1 MTNFVNIIYKLVW
14 NSTLG
19 AFMVASEFASGKG
32 KRSRAAIRD
41 RRTAT
46 SALATC
52 IAMLLLPTAV
62 LADNTKLGT
71 GAVASG
77 TSSNNT
83 AIGFNAQ
90 SIGNMWDIGG
100 GGNRR
105 IDGLGLNIT
114 SSSATVGGI
123 ALGDT
128 SKAADAGS
136 IALGGRSLASGI
148 GALATGTYSNAL
160 GRNSIAHGSG
170 SYASGIQAISFG
182 TFSVANAARA
192 AAFGTNATATGSD
205 ATAIGTSS
213 TASGARA
220 IALGSALN
228 GGSDTT
234 DTKQNITDQTR
245 AAGTDSIAVGTSA
258 SAAGNDAI
266 AMGRAASVTVKN
278 AIAIGANASATHEGS
293 VALGAGSTT
302 TANLGAAAYTSQ
314 SGALLVG
321 AVATGEVSVGS
332 ATQKRRLTNV
342 AAGAEGS
349 DAVNVSQLQAEVSKS
364 NVTAAGIA
372 AAIGGGAAYDADT
385 GAFIAPSLTVA
396 GQPVGNLSDAIT
408 HIDGRT
414 SSNTTAIDALTT
426 DLTNGAVGL
435 VKQDADSKAITVA
448 ADTAGSSVS
457 IAGTDGTRSLT
468 GVKAGAL
475 SADSEEAINGS
486 QLFATNNM
494 VSALDTRMGTAE
506 GNITS
511 LDGRLTSAEGDITS
525 INSDLTNLGDRV
537 TVAEGNI
544 TTVQGDI
551 STINTNITSMQGD
564 ITSLDNR
571 ITLNEGSITS
581 LQGDIST
588 ITTNLNN
595 GSVGLVKQDADSLDI
610 TVAADTAGTSVNFA
624 GTDGARALTGVQA
637 GALAADSTEAVNGS
651 QLFATNTNVTALG
664 GRMDTAEGNITSLD
678 GRMTSAEGNITTVQG
693 DISSINTNITS
704 MQGDITSLDNR
715 TTLNEGSIT
724 SLQGDISTI
733 TNNINNG
740 SVGLVKQDAGS
751 LDITVAADTAG
762 TSVNFAGTDGA
773 RVLTGVQA
781 GALAADSTEAVNG
794 SQLFATNTN
803 VTALGGRMDTA
814 EGNITSLDGRMTS
827 AEGNITTV
835 QGDISSINTN
845 ITSMQGDITSLDN
858 RTTLNE
864 GSITSL
870 QGDISTI
877 TNNINNGSVGLVKQ
891 DADSLDI
898 TVAADTAG
906 TSVNFAGTNGA
917 RTLTGVKAG
926 GQALDAVNVAQL
938 QALAAGMGGG
948 AAVNADGSIT
958 GPSYVVTNA
967 DGSTTTV
974 TSMGDAITHIDDRV
988 ADNSTQIGELT
999 TQLSDGSVGLV
1010 KQDATTGDITVAGDK
1025 AGSSVNFAGSQ
1036 GARVLDGVANGAV
1049 GASSLQAVNG
1059 AQLHGVSQS
1068 VATHLGGGA
1077 TVNADGSI
1085 SAPSY
1090 SVGGKTVSTIGDA
1103 VANIDGRTTQNANDI
1118 TELKAGMGDISGS
1131 VAGINDR
1138 IDAVN
1143 NSVGQLDNRVSQLE
1157 TTIADGSFGAGGM
1170 ISSNIGDGTEQLALA
1185 SGEGALALGNGAV
1198 ASGKDST
1205 ALGNNSQATGSNSV
1219 ALGNGSVASRDN
1231 SVSVGSV
1238 GQERQLTNVAAGT
1251 EDTDAVNVAQLK
1263 QTVRYDQK
1271 SDGSTDYSH
1280 VTLGHQGTPVTMS
1293 NVARGRVS
1301 ADSTDAI
1308 NGSQLYDW
1316 TMNRNNEFSN
1326 ASLAYRIGELERSMH
1341 AGIATAM
1348 AARQAPYVAGRVTYS
1363 VGAATYKSQGAV
1375 GISSRY
1381 TAESGRWSLEGGFSK
1396 NGDGS
1401 GAYVGVSGVL
1411 GD

>member
-1 MTNFVNIIYKLVW
+1 MNIIYKLVW
-14 NSTLG
+14 NPALG
-19 AFMVASEFASGKG
+19 AFMVASEFAAGKG
-32 KRSRAAIRD
+32 KRRNATASRKRFVAH
-41 RRTAT
+41 TFSVVVAT
-46 SALATC
+46 LMSASVAH
-52 IAMLLLPTAV
+52 
-62 LADNTKLGT
+62 ADATKLGT
-71 GAVASG
+71 GSNATGSGAS
-77 TSSNNT
+77 NT
-83 AIGFNAQ
+83 AIGYNAQ
-90 SIGNMWDIGG
+90 ATGALWNISSL
-100 GGNRR
+100 GNRR
-105 IDGLGLNIT
+105 LDGLGFGISAATLDA
-114 SSSATVGGI
+114 SSI

-128 SKAADAGS
+128 AKAQDGGS
-136 IALGGRSLASGI
+136 MAIGSRAVAASL
-148 GALATGTYSNAL
+148 GALATGVYANAL

-170 SYASGIQAISFG
+170 SHASGTQAISFG

-192 AAFGTNATATGSD
+192 AAFGTNATATGTD

-220 IALGSALN
+220 IALGSALT

-245 AAGTDSIAVGTSA
+245 AGGADAIAVGTSA
-258 SAAGNDAI
+258 NAVGDNAI

-278 AIAIGANASATHEGS
+278 AVAIGVNASATHEGS
-293 VALGAGSTT
+293 VALGSSSTT
-302 TANLGAAAYTSQ
+302 TANLSAVAYTSKT
-314 SGALLVG
+314 G
-321 AVATGEVSVGS
+321 AVLAGATAAGEVSVGS
-332 ATQKRRLTNV
+332 ATDKRRVTNV

-349 DAVNVSQLQAEVSKS
+349 DAVNVSQLQAEASKS
-364 NVTAAGIA
+364 NTTAAGIA
-372 AAIGGGAAYDADT
+372 AAIGGGAVYDADT
-385 GAFIAPSLTVA
+385 GTFTAPSMVVGDQTVTSI
-396 GQPVGNLSDAIT
+396 GDAIT
-408 HIDGRT
+408 NIDGRT
-414 SSNTTAIDALTT
+414 SGNTTSIATLNSDLNSGAI
-426 DLTNGAVGL
+426 GL
-435 VKQDADSKAITVA
+435 VRQDAGSKAISVA
-448 ADTAGSSVS
+448 GDTAGTSVNF
-457 IAGTDGTRSLT
+457 AGTDGARALT
-468 GVKAGAL
+468 GVQAGAL
-475 SADSEEAINGS
+475 AADSTEAVNGS
-486 QLFATNNM
+486 QLFTTNTN
-494 VSALDTRMGTAE
+494 VTALGGRMDTAE
-506 GNITS
+506 GNITG
-511 LDGRLTSAEGDITS
+511 LDGRMTTAEGDITA
-525 INSDLTNLGDRV
+525 INGDIGSLGDRV
-537 TVAEGNI
+537 TTAEGNI

-551 STINTNITSMQGD
+551 STINTNITTMQGD

-571 ITLNEGSITS
+571 TMLNESSITS

-588 ITTNLNN
+588 ITTNINN
-595 GSVGLVKQDADSLDI
+595 GSVGLVKQDADSKAI
-610 TVAADTAGTSVNFA
+610 SVAGDTAGTSVNFA

-651 QLFATNTNVTALG
+651 QLFATNSNVTALG
-664 GRMDTAEGNITSLD
+664 GRMDTAEGNITGLD
-678 GRMTSAEGNITTVQG
+678 GRMTAAEGDITAINGDIGSLGDRVTATEGNITTVQG
-693 DISSINTNITS
+693 DISSISTNITT
-704 MQGDITSLDNR
+704 MQGDIASLDNR
-715 TTLNEGSIT
+715 TSLNEGSIT

-733 TNNINNG
+733 T
-740 SVGLVKQDAGS
+740 
-751 LDITVAADTAG
+751 T
-762 TSVNFAGTDGA
+762 
-773 RVLTGVQA
+773 
-781 GALAADSTEAVNG
+781 
-794 SQLFATNTN
+794 
-803 VTALGGRMDTA
+803 
-814 EGNITSLDGRMTS
+814 
-827 AEGNITTV
+827 
-835 QGDISSINTN
+835 
-845 ITSMQGDITSLDN
+845 
-858 RTTLNE
+858 
-864 GSITSL
+864 
-870 QGDISTI
+870 
-877 TNNINNGSVGLVKQ
+877 NINNGSVGLVKQ
-891 DADSLDI
+891 DADSEAI
-898 TVAADTAG
+898 TVAAATGGSSVSFAG
-906 TSVNFAGTNGA
+906 TSGA
-917 RTLTGVKAG
+917 RILTGVKAG

-938 QALAAGMGGG
+938 QAFAAGIGGG

-974 TSMGDAITHIDDRV
+974 ASMGDAITHIDDRV
-988 ADNSTQIGELT
+988 ADNSTQIGGLT
-999 TQLSDGSVGLV
+999 TQLSDGSLGLV
-1010 KQDATTGDITVAGDK
+1010 KQDAATGDITVAADK

-1036 GARVLDGVANGAV
+1036 GARVLDGVANGSV
-1049 GASSLQAVNG
+1049 SASSLQAVNG

-1138 IDAVN
+1138 IDSVN

-1185 SGEGALALGNGAV
+1185 SGEGTLALGNGAV
-1198 ASGKDST
+1198 ASSKDST
-1205 ALGNNSQATGSNSV
+1205 ALGNNSQATGNSSV
-1219 ALGNGSVASRDN
+1219 ALGNGSLASRDN

-1271 SDGSTDYSH
+1271 ADGSTDYSH
-1280 VTLGHQGTPVTMS
+1280 VTLGHQGIPVTMS

-1326 ASLAYRIGELERSMH
+1326 ASLAYRIGELESSMH

-1348 AARQAPYVAGRVTYS
+1348 AARQAPYVAGKVTYS
-1363 VGAATYKSQGAV
+1363 VGTATYKSQGAV